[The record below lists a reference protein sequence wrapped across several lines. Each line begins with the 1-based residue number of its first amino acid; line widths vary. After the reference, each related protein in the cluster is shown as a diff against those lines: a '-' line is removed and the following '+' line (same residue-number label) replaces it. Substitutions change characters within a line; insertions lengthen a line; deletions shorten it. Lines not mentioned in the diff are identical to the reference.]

1 MNLLEEHIGRSR
13 RKECMFKRL
22 AIVTMAA
29 TMLAA
34 TPAYAGQWMQ
44 DSTGWWWQNDD
55 GSYPYLACAWIDG
68 NHDGVAENYCFDER
82 GYLNMNPVDEGLT
95 VDENGAL
102 IYNGA
107 VCTAVLPDGRD
118 YEMGMAIDGKR
129 VNWVYHE
136 TEDSILRRQEA
147 EEKAAA
153 DKAERE
159 KIDLEQNTAT
169 VEDAN
174 AYVDI
179 DTDEIARQVV
189 DLVNQERE
197 SRGKA
202 ALECN
207 DELMDNAALRAEEI
221 SEQFTHSRPDGSSC
235 NTVVSIKNFGVGENI
250 EATGSIDVAKSDIED
265 LAKHLVK
272 QWMASPGHKKNIL
285 DSRYK
290 ETGVGI
296 YVYDNNIYASQLFI
310 IK

>member
-1 MNLLEEHIGRSR
+1 
-13 RKECMFKRL
+13 MFKRL

-82 GYLNMNPVDEGLT
+82 GYLNMNPVEEGLT

-129 VNWVYHE
+129 GDYRYDAVSLIELERQE
-136 TEDSILRRQEA
+136 TEA
-147 EEKAAA
+147 KAAA

-174 AYVDI
+174 AYVEM
-179 DTDEIARQVV
+179 DTDEIANLVIE
-189 DLVNQERE
+189 LVNQERE
-197 SRGKA
+197 DRGKA

-207 DELMDNAALRAEEI
+207 ADLMDNAALRAEEI
-221 SEQFTHSRPDGSSC
+221 AVKFSHTRPDGSAC
-235 NTVVSIKNFGVGENI
+235 KTVVTIKNAGVGENI

-265 LAKHLVK
+265 LAKHLVQ

>member
-1 MNLLEEHIGRSR
+1 
-13 RKECMFKRL
+13 MFKRL
-22 AIVTMAA
+22 AIVTMA
-29 TMLAA
+29 TTILAA

-44 DSTGWWWQNDD
+44 DSTGWWWRNDD
-55 GSYPYLACAWIDG
+55 GSYPFLACAWIDG

-82 GYLNMNPVDEGLT
+82 GYLNMNPVEEGLT

-107 VCTAVLPDGRD
+107 VCTAVLPDGKD
-118 YEMGMAIDGKR
+118 YEMGMAINGQR

-147 EEKAAA
+147 EAKAA
-153 DKAERE
+153 KATKRL
-159 KIDLEQNTAT
+159 DLERNPVN
-169 VEDAN
+169 VEEADS
-174 AYVDI
+174 YVDI
-179 DTDEIARQVV
+179 DTDEIASLVI
-189 DLVNQERE
+189 DFVNQERE

-202 ALECN
+202 ALERN
-207 DELMDNAALRAEEI
+207 NELMDNAALRAEEI
-221 SEQFTHSRPDGSSC
+221 SEQFTHSRPDGSSY
-235 NTVVSIKNFGVGENI
+235 NTVVTIKNFGVGENI
-250 EATGSIDVAKSDIED
+250 EATGGINVANSDIEA

-272 QWMASPGHKKNIL
+272 QWMASPGHKRNIL
-285 DSRYK
+285 ASRYK

>member
-1 MNLLEEHIGRSR
+1 
-13 RKECMFKRL
+13 MFKRL

-29 TMLAA
+29 VMLAA
-34 TPAYAGQWMQ
+34 TPVYAGQWMQ

-55 GSYPYLACAWIDG
+55 GSYPYLAWAWIDG

-82 GYLNMNPVDEGLT
+82 GYLDMNPVDQGET
-95 VDENGAL
+95 VNTDGAMM
-102 IYNGA
+102 YNGA
-107 VCTAVLPDGRD
+107 VCTAVLPNGRD
-118 YEMGMAIDGKR
+118 YEMGMAVNGER
-129 VNWVYHE
+129 TNWVYHE

-235 NTVVSIKNFGVGENI
+235 NTVVCIKNFGVGENI
-250 EATGSIDVAKSDIED
+250 EAIGNGVDIEKSDIES
-265 LAKHLVK
+265 LSKYIVK
-272 QWMASPGHKKNIL
+272 NWMASSGHKKNIL

-290 ETGVGI
+290 ETGVG
-296 YVYDNNIYASQLFI
+296 VYRDGDILYISQLFI
-310 IK
+310 IN

>member
-1 MNLLEEHIGRSR
+1 
-13 RKECMFKRL
+13 MFKRL
-22 AIVTMAA
+22 AIVTMA
-29 TMLAA
+29 TTILAA

-44 DSTGWWWQNDD
+44 DSTGWWWRNDD
-55 GSYPYLACAWIDG
+55 GSYPFLACAWIDG
-68 NHDGVAENYCFDER
+68 NHDGIAENYCFDER
-82 GYLNMNPVDEGLT
+82 GYLNMNPVEEGLT

-107 VCTAVLPDGRD
+107 VCTAVLPDGKD
-118 YEMGMAIDGKR
+118 YEMGMAINGKR

-147 EEKAAA
+147 EAKAA
-153 DKAERE
+153 KATKRL
-159 KIDLEQNTAT
+159 DLERNPVN
-169 VEDAN
+169 VEEADS
-174 AYVDI
+174 YVDI
-179 DTDEIARQVV
+179 DTDEIASLVI
-189 DLVNQERE
+189 DFVNQERE

-202 ALECN
+202 ALERN
-207 DELMDNAALRAEEI
+207 NELMDNAALRAEEI
-221 SEQFTHSRPDGSSC
+221 SEQFTHSRPDRSSY
-235 NTVVSIKNFGVGENI
+235 NTVVTIKNFGVGENI
-250 EATGSIDVAKSDIED
+250 EATGGINVANSDIEA

-272 QWMASPGHKKNIL
+272 QWMASPGHKRNIL

>member
-1 MNLLEEHIGRSR
+1 
-13 RKECMFKRL
+13 MFKRL
-22 AIVTMAA
+22 AIVTMA
-29 TMLAA
+29 TTILAA

-44 DSTGWWWQNDD
+44 DSTGWWWRNDD
-55 GSYPYLACAWIDG
+55 GSYPFLACAWIDG

-82 GYLNMNPVDEGLT
+82 GYLNMNPVEEGLT

-107 VCTAVLPDGRD
+107 VCTAVLPDGKD
-118 YEMGMAIDGKR
+118 YEMGMAINGQR

-147 EEKAAA
+147 EAKAA
-153 DKAERE
+153 KATKRL
-159 KIDLEQNTAT
+159 DLERNPVN
-169 VEDAN
+169 VEEADS
-174 AYVDI
+174 YVDI
-179 DTDEIARQVV
+179 DTDEIASLVI
-189 DLVNQERE
+189 DFVNQERE

-202 ALECN
+202 ALERN
-207 DELMDNAALRAEEI
+207 NELMDNAALRAEEI
-221 SEQFTHSRPDGSSC
+221 SEQFTHSRPDGSSY
-235 NTVVSIKNFGVGENI
+235 NTVVTIKNFGVGENI
-250 EATGSIDVAKSDIED
+250 EATGGINVANSDIEA

-272 QWMASPGHKKNIL
+272 QWMASPGHKRNIL